1 MRKNILSKLLLIV
14 LLFATLISNAQS
26 PTAPALA
33 FNVFAQNGCS
43 FYSSETEGPVA
54 MGGDLTIAGSYAVS
68 GHGNFSYQVSG
79 VNIGLLVGGKVNYN
93 GGSSLQ
99 VLYNGYVKIGNQN
112 GSTAWY
118 LDNNNAG
125 SPIRITPSSDYNGSP
140 NILLSAHASDLG
152 NVSAINNPIF
162 QSGLIDF
169 TTAFTTMKATATSMS
184 GIAANADLTNPNGDF
199 HSNSITSILNH
210 TPGGQIKINLNS
222 GNNILNVTGAELN
235 ACNNFTFN
243 NQPDASHVLV
253 INVNASGTF
262 NWVAWTN
269 GGFGGQSNCAYIIYN
284 FYNTTTL
291 NIGGNGAIEGTVF
304 APYADISKSGNNSNI
319 EGQVICK
326 SYSQSAGGEI
336 HSANYIPNAP
346 GCTLPTVADITGSS
360 SLNVGATITLADA
373 TGSGTWSSSN
383 TGVASV
389 SSGGVVTGAGGGT
402 ATISYSVSN
411 SCGTTTKTKSITVV
425 RTDIDNKNCPS
436 SFKRNNGD
444 GSPQVVTVFASN
456 VIGTTYYTNRKQPEN
471 DDNQGKVTFSYASS
485 INYPPVI
492 TKSWV
497 DGSVNWTWGNNS
509 TGSPFN
515 PPGVPSSN
523 DVAYTFYN
531 NNLPPAN
538 VLKFELTDPQT
549 GQVINTCSYGSDGNI
564 IVPPSNLNY
573 SASATVCQGTAGN
586 SVTPTVTAS
595 GTVTYSISG
604 NPTGITIN
612 STTGVIS
619 WTNAVAAAV
628 YTMTVTASNT
638 YAPNATF
645 TYTLTVN
652 PLAVIAGDITGTATV
667 CKNATTTLANVTAGG
682 IWSTSDATIA
692 TVSSGGVVTG
702 VAAGTATITYSI
714 TNTCGTTSRTKI
726 VTVNDVPAIGGDITG
741 TATVCKN
748 ATTTLS
754 NVTAGGTWSTNNTSV
769 ATVSSGGVVT
779 GVAAGTVT
787 ITYSITNSCGTT
799 SRTKLVTVNDVPAI
813 GGDIT
818 GTATV
823 CKNAST
829 TLSNVTAGGVW
840 STSDA
845 TIATVNSA
853 GVVTGVAA
861 GTATITYSITNTC
874 GTTSRTKLVT
884 VNDVPAI
891 SGDITGTATVCKNAT
906 TVFSNLT
913 GGGSWSTSDATIATV
928 NPNGVV
934 TGIAAATATITYSI
948 TNSCGTASRT
958 KLVTVNDVPAIS
970 GDITGTA
977 AVCKNANTTLSH
989 GTAGGT
995 WSSSNTSVATVSTG
1009 GLVTGITVGT
1019 ATITYSITNSCGT
1032 SSRNKLVTVNE
1043 LPAAPTVSLV
1053 QPTCNVAT
1061 GSISVTAPSGIGMTY
1076 SDDGSSYQSAASFA
1090 SLASGTYPITA
1101 KNANGCISS
1110 ATSAIITN
1118 PPAAPATPT
1127 FTTTQPTCNI
1137 ATGTITVASP
1147 TGLGYTYS
1155 IDAGS
1160 AQSSATFTSVAAG
1173 THTITAIY
1181 AGGCSSA
1188 ASVIINAQPATPAAA
1203 TLSLIQPTCN
1213 IPTGTITVTA
1223 PTAVGYTYSIDGT
1236 NYQSGTTFS
1245 NLAVGTYSVTVK
1257 SAGGCI
1263 STAASAEIVKANK
1276 PTDFAYTSNYLTTTQ
1291 PLSTNSFGF
1300 VVYGNAAGD
1309 TYSWD
1314 LGDGTISTS
1323 ATPTKSYNA
1332 FGIYNVRLIATNTG
1346 GCSDTSYQTVVVTP
1360 ASKPMD
1366 AVPVCNAATATTI
1379 TQTLIFPRSTTDWA
1393 SSNLKSQN
1401 AAKFDTTLGTLLAVK
1416 VINNGSFTTNN
1427 KVEIT
1432 GNMAAGTKR
1441 LVNIQVDGTMDFYAP
1456 GFLYGITPPTIIDS
1470 FSSTGFDGVKDFA
1483 GTSGKNF
1490 GPHTS
1495 AKTDSTVFTS
1505 AASLANYKGTDS
1517 IALIVY
1523 TNTNFSASFPT
1534 GNDTASISTTA
1545 TDTATIVYYYC
1556 PSSGGVSGGDGG
1568 GLESK
1573 SLGDAIVKRV
1583 YNKAFN
1589 SLQQPVDYSIMAPIG
1604 ERTARATTMG
1614 VGAGKLTLADILP
1627 QHLSKYNLT
1636 SYISTPTDI
1645 PSITNA
1651 SDVLSIDY
1659 TLNNQAKAVSFG
1671 TQTSNAVYDHTK
1683 AICDRLKGSVLI
1695 DLKNVLINN
1704 VPMVA
1709 YTLKTA
1715 TGNTEYAMSFAIGA
1729 KTGRNSYTLQSN
1741 WLNQDYTADET
1752 MFNIQLWAV
1761 SPTMVTDMATDII
1774 NNLQSSMPVQAISA
1788 KKLPDTYITSGSRD
1802 RTDLVLSVTNNQSN
1816 SNGYF
1821 VIEDKSNELS
1831 TATTKRTV
1839 PFTVTANGKAAI
1851 TVSMSD
1857 IYEST
1862 ISMYINNQLQDVV
1875 YMADG
1880 TWSYGAGPSSNVT
1893 SFKVSNDTNKT
1904 YASDELPVFRN
1915 VQVSGN
1921 SSDYVSIFK
1930 LMKGG
1935 AVAQDLSAYKTLKF
1949 AAEGGYNLR
1958 VTLVKSSI
1966 VKWADQYNTLIP
1978 LDKASKEYLVSLDA
1992 FTSALSKDKI
2002 NANDVTTIVFSIEVG
2017 NGQNNVLN
2025 TTLNSISFT
2034 KQEAS
2039 YLQSLTA
2046 KEVQL
2051 YPNPATGNRFTCSFM
2066 SDKPAQLT
2074 LRVIDMTTGQV
2085 THTQQVAAITGI
2097 NNVMVDLNRKNAG
2110 SSVYIIALDGE
2121 NVQYKKAKI
2130 IAGN

>member
-1 MRKNILSKLLLIV
+1 MRKNLLSKLLLTV
-14 LLFATLISNAQS
+14 LLFAALISNAQS

-33 FNVFAQNGCS
+33 FNVFTQNGCS

-54 MGGDLTIAGSYAVS
+54 MGGDLTIAGSYGVS
-68 GHGNFSYQVSG
+68 SHGNFSYQVSG

-99 VLYNGYVKIGNQN
+99 VLNNGYVKIGTQN
-112 GSTAWY
+112 GSKAWY
-118 LDNNNAG
+118 LDPNNAS
-125 SPIRITPSSDYNGSP
+125 SPIRITPSSDYDGSP
-140 NILLSAHASDLG
+140 NISLSASAAALG
-152 NVSAINNPIF
+152 NVSANNNPIF
-162 QSGLIDF
+162 QGGLIDF

-184 GIAANADLTNPNGDF
+184 GITANADLTNPNGDF
-199 HSNSITSILNH
+199 HSSSITTILNH
-210 TPGGQIKINLNS
+210 TPGGQIKINLAS
-222 GNNILNVTGAELN
+222 GNNILNVTGDELN
-235 ACNNFTFN
+235 SVNNFTFN
-243 NQPDASHVLV
+243 NTPDASHVLIV
-253 INVNASGTF
+253 NVNASGTF
-262 NWVAWTN
+262 NWSAWTN
-269 GGFGGQSNCAYIIYN
+269 GGFGGTSNCAYIIYN

-319 EGQVICK
+319 EGQVVCK

-336 HSANYIPNAP
+336 HSANFTANTPS
-346 GCTLPTVADITGSS
+346 CTLPTVADITGSS

-373 TGSGTWSSSN
+373 TSSGTWSSSN
-383 TGVASV
+383 TGVATV
-389 SSGGVVTGAGGGT
+389 SSGGVVTGVSGGT
-402 ATISYSVSN
+402 ATISYSITN
-411 SCGTTTKTKSITVV
+411 SCGTTTKTKSVTIV

-456 VIGTTYYTNRKQPEN
+456 VIGTTYYTNRIQPESN
-471 DDNQGKVTFSYASS
+471 NNQGKVTFTYASS

-492 TKSWV
+492 TKSWA
-497 DGSVNWTWGNNS
+497 DGTVNWTWGSNGS
-509 TGSPFN
+509 GSPFN

-549 GQVINTCSYGSDGNI
+549 GQVINTCSYGSDGS
-564 IVPPSNLNY
+564 IVTPPTNLNY
-573 SASATVCQGTAGN
+573 SAASATVCQGTAGN

-595 GTVTYSISG
+595 GTVTYSVSG
-604 NPTGITIN
+604 NPTGVTIN
-612 STTGVIS
+612 SATGVIS
-619 WTNAVAAAV
+619 WTSTVAAAV
-628 YTMTVTASNT
+628 YTMTVTANNT
-638 YAPNATF
+638 FAPNATF

-652 PLAVIAGDITGTATV
+652 SLPVTPTFTLTQPTCSVATGT
-667 CKNATTTLANVTAGG
+667 
-682 IWSTSDATIA
+682 I
-692 TVSSGGVVTG
+692 VVASPTG
-702 VAAGTATITYSI
+702 VGYTYSI
-714 TNTCGTTSRTKI
+714 DGGTYQSSATF
-726 VTVNDVPAIGGDITG
+726 A
-741 TATVCKN
+741 TAT
-748 ATTTLS
+748 AGAHT
-754 NVTAGGTWSTNNTSV
+754 VTA
-769 ATVSSGGVVT
+769 
-779 GVAAGTVT
+779 
-787 ITYSITNSCGTT
+787 
-799 SRTKLVTVNDVPAI
+799 
-813 GGDIT
+813 
-818 GTATV
+818 
-823 CKNAST
+823 KNAS
-829 TLSNVTAGGVW
+829 GC
-840 STSDA
+840 TS
-845 TIATVNSA
+845 S
-853 GVVTGVAA
+853 
-861 GTATITYSITNTC
+861 
-874 GTTSRTKLVT
+874 
-884 VNDVPAI
+884 
-891 SGDITGTATVCKNAT
+891 
-906 TVFSNLT
+906 
-913 GGGSWSTSDATIATV
+913 
-928 NPNGVV
+928 
-934 TGIAAATATITYSI
+934 ATATI
-948 TNSCGTASRT
+948 NAQ
-958 KLVTVNDVPAIS
+958 PA
-970 GDITGTA
+970 T
-977 AVCKNANTTLSH
+977 
-989 GTAGGT
+989 
-995 WSSSNTSVATVSTG
+995 
-1009 GLVTGITVGT
+1009 
-1019 ATITYSITNSCGT
+1019 
-1032 SSRNKLVTVNE
+1032 
-1043 LPAAPTVSLV
+1043 
-1053 QPTCNVAT
+1053 
-1061 GSISVTAPSGIGMTY
+1061 
-1076 SDDGSSYQSAASFA
+1076 
-1090 SLASGTYPITA
+1090 
-1101 KNANGCISS
+1101 
-1110 ATSAIITN
+1110 
-1118 PPAAPATPT
+1118 PATPT
-1127 FTTTQPTCNI
+1127 FTLTQPTCSV
-1137 ATGTITVASP
+1137 ASGTIVVASP
-1147 TGLGYTYS
+1147 TGVGYTYS
-1155 IDAGS
+1155 IDGGTY
-1160 AQSSATFTSVAAG
+1160 QSSATFASVAAG
-1173 THTITAIY
+1173 THTISVQNAS
-1181 AGGCSSA
+1181 GCTSSA
-1188 ASVIINAQPATPAAA
+1188 PATINAQPSTPS
-1203 TLSLIQPTCN
+1203 TPTFTFTQPTCSVS
-1213 IPTGTITVTA
+1213 TGTIVVA
-1223 PTAVGYTYSIDGT
+1223 SPTGAGYTYSIDGT
-1236 NYQSGTTFS
+1236 NYQSAATFS

-1257 SAGGCI
+1257 AVGGCI
-1263 STAASAEIVKANK
+1263 STATAAVIVKANK
-1276 PTDFAYTSNYLTTTQ
+1276 PNDFAYTNNYLTTTQ
-1291 PLSTNSFGF
+1291 PLSSNSFGF
-1300 VVYGNAAGD
+1300 VEYGNAAGD

-1314 LGDGTISTS
+1314 FGDGTTSTS
-1323 ATPTKSYNA
+1323 ATPTKSYSA

-1483 GTSGKNF
+1483 GTSGKTF

-1505 AASLANYKGTDS
+1505 AASLANYKGSDS

-1556 PSSGGVSGGDGG
+1556 PSAGGVSGGVGG

-1589 SLQQPVDYSIMAPIG
+1589 SLQQPVDYSTMSPVA

-1614 VGAGKLTLADILP
+1614 VGTGKLTLADILP
-1627 QHLSKYNLT
+1627 QHLSKYSLT

-1659 TLNNQAKAVSFG
+1659 TLNNEAKAVSFG

-1695 DLKNVLINN
+1695 DIKNVMINN
-1704 VPMVA
+1704 VQMVA

-1752 MFNIQLWAV
+1752 MYNIQLWAV

-1774 NNLQSSMPVQAISA
+1774 NNLQSTMPIQAISS

-1802 RTDLVLSVTNNQSN
+1802 RTNLVLSVTNNQTN

-1839 PFTVTANGKAAI
+1839 AFSVAANGMGNI
-1851 TVSMSD
+1851 TVPMSD

-1880 TWSYGAGPSSNVT
+1880 TWSYGAGPASNVT

-1915 VQVSGN
+1915 VQVSGT
-1921 SSDYVSIFK
+1921 SADYVSVFK

-1935 AVAQDLSAYKTLKF
+1935 AVAQDLTAYKTLKF

-1958 VTLVKSSI
+1958 ITLVKSSI
-1966 VKWADQYNTLIP
+1966 VNWADQYNTVIP

-2017 NGQNNVLN
+2017 NGQNSVLN

-2034 KQEAS
+2034 KQDAS

-2074 LRVIDMTTGQV
+2074 LRVIEMTTGQV
-2085 THTQQVAAITGI
+2085 MHTQQVAAVTGI
-2097 NNVMVDLNRKNAG
+2097 NNVQVDLNRKNAG

>member
-1 MRKNILSKLLLIV
+1 MRKNLLSKLLLTV
-14 LLFATLISNAQS
+14 LLFAALISNAQS

-33 FNVFAQNGCS
+33 FNVFTQNGCS

-54 MGGDLTIAGSYAVS
+54 MGGDLTIAGSYGVS
-68 GHGNFSYQVSG
+68 SHGNFSYQVSG

-99 VLYNGYVKIGNQN
+99 VLNNGYVKIGTQN
-112 GSTAWY
+112 GSKAWY
-118 LDNNNAG
+118 LDPNNAS
-125 SPIRITPSSDYNGSP
+125 SPIRITPSSDYDGSP
-140 NILLSAHASDLG
+140 NISLSASAAALG
-152 NVSAINNPIF
+152 NVSANNNPIF
-162 QSGLIDF
+162 QGGLIDF

-184 GIAANADLTNPNGDF
+184 GITANADLTNPNGDF
-199 HSNSITSILNH
+199 HSSSITTILNH
-210 TPGGQIKINLNS
+210 TPGGQIKINLAS
-222 GNNILNVTGAELN
+222 GNNILNVTGDELN
-235 ACNNFTFN
+235 SVNNFTFN
-243 NQPDASHVLV
+243 NTPDASHVLIV
-253 INVNASGTF
+253 NVNASGTF
-262 NWVAWTN
+262 NWSAWTN
-269 GGFGGQSNCAYIIYN
+269 GGFGGTSNCAYIIYN

-319 EGQVICK
+319 EGQVVCK

-336 HSANYIPNAP
+336 HSANFTANTPS
-346 GCTLPTVADITGSS
+346 CTLPTVADITGSS

-373 TGSGTWSSSN
+373 TSSGTWSSSN
-383 TGVASV
+383 TGVATV
-389 SSGGVVTGAGGGT
+389 SSGGVVTGVSGGT
-402 ATISYSVSN
+402 ATISYSITN
-411 SCGTTTKTKSITVV
+411 SCGTTTKTKSVTIV

-456 VIGTTYYTNRKQPEN
+456 VIGTTYYTNRIQPESN
-471 DDNQGKVTFSYASS
+471 NNQGKVTFTYASS

-492 TKSWV
+492 TKSWA
-497 DGSVNWTWGNNS
+497 DGTVNWTWGSNGS
-509 TGSPFN
+509 GSPFN

-549 GQVINTCSYGSDGNI
+549 GQVINTCSYGSDGS
-564 IVPPSNLNY
+564 IVTPPTNLNY
-573 SASATVCQGTAGN
+573 SAASATVCQGTAGN

-595 GTVTYSISG
+595 GTVTYSVSG
-604 NPTGITIN
+604 NPTGVTIN
-612 STTGVIS
+612 SATGVIS
-619 WTNAVAAAV
+619 WTSTVAAAV
-628 YTMTVTASNT
+628 YTMTVTANNT
-638 YAPNATF
+638 FAPNATF

-652 PLAVIAGDITGTATV
+652 SLPVTPTFTLTQPTCSVATGT
-667 CKNATTTLANVTAGG
+667 
-682 IWSTSDATIA
+682 I
-692 TVSSGGVVTG
+692 VVASPTG
-702 VAAGTATITYSI
+702 VGYTYSI
-714 TNTCGTTSRTKI
+714 DGGTYQSSATF
-726 VTVNDVPAIGGDITG
+726 A
-741 TATVCKN
+741 TAT
-748 ATTTLS
+748 AGAHT
-754 NVTAGGTWSTNNTSV
+754 VTA
-769 ATVSSGGVVT
+769 
-779 GVAAGTVT
+779 
-787 ITYSITNSCGTT
+787 
-799 SRTKLVTVNDVPAI
+799 
-813 GGDIT
+813 
-818 GTATV
+818 
-823 CKNAST
+823 KNAS
-829 TLSNVTAGGVW
+829 GC
-840 STSDA
+840 TS
-845 TIATVNSA
+845 S
-853 GVVTGVAA
+853 
-861 GTATITYSITNTC
+861 
-874 GTTSRTKLVT
+874 
-884 VNDVPAI
+884 
-891 SGDITGTATVCKNAT
+891 
-906 TVFSNLT
+906 
-913 GGGSWSTSDATIATV
+913 
-928 NPNGVV
+928 
-934 TGIAAATATITYSI
+934 ATATI
-948 TNSCGTASRT
+948 NAQ
-958 KLVTVNDVPAIS
+958 PA
-970 GDITGTA
+970 T
-977 AVCKNANTTLSH
+977 
-989 GTAGGT
+989 
-995 WSSSNTSVATVSTG
+995 
-1009 GLVTGITVGT
+1009 
-1019 ATITYSITNSCGT
+1019 
-1032 SSRNKLVTVNE
+1032 
-1043 LPAAPTVSLV
+1043 
-1053 QPTCNVAT
+1053 
-1061 GSISVTAPSGIGMTY
+1061 
-1076 SDDGSSYQSAASFA
+1076 
-1090 SLASGTYPITA
+1090 
-1101 KNANGCISS
+1101 
-1110 ATSAIITN
+1110 
-1118 PPAAPATPT
+1118 PATPT
-1127 FTTTQPTCNI
+1127 FTLTQPTCSV
-1137 ATGTITVASP
+1137 ASGTIVVASP
-1147 TGLGYTYS
+1147 TGVGYTYS
-1155 IDAGS
+1155 IDGGTY
-1160 AQSSATFTSVAAG
+1160 QSSATFASVAAG
-1173 THTITAIY
+1173 THTISVQNAS
-1181 AGGCSSA
+1181 GCTSSA
-1188 ASVIINAQPATPAAA
+1188 PATINAQPSTPSTPTFTFTQPTCSVSTGTIAVASPAGVGYTYSIDGGTYQSSATFASVAAGTHTVSVQNASGCTSSATATVTAQPSTPSTPTFTFTQPTCSVSTGTIVVASPTGVGYTYSIDGGTYQSSATFASVASGTHTISVQNASGCTSSAPATINAQPSTPSTPTFTFTQPTCSVSTGTIVVASPAGAGYTYSIDGGTYQSSVTFASVAAGTHTVSVQNASGCTSSATATVTAQPATPSTPTFTFTQPTCSVSTGTIVVASPTGAGYTYSIDGGTYQSSVTFASVAAGTHTISVQNASGCTSSATATIAAQPATPA
-1203 TLSLIQPTCN
+1203 TPTFTFTQPTCSVS
-1213 IPTGTITVTA
+1213 TGTIVVASPAGAGYTYSIDGGTYQSSATFASVAAGTHTVSVQNASGCTSSA
-1223 PTAVGYTYSIDGT
+1223 PATINAQPSTPSTPTFTFTQPTCSVSTGTIVVASPTGAGYTYSIDGT
-1236 NYQSGTTFS
+1236 NYQSAATFS

-1257 SAGGCI
+1257 AVGGCI
-1263 STAASAEIVKANK
+1263 STATAAVIVKANK
-1276 PTDFAYTSNYLTTTQ
+1276 PNDFAYTNNYLTTTQ
-1291 PLSTNSFGF
+1291 PLSSNSFGF
-1300 VVYGNAAGD
+1300 VEYGNAAGD

-1314 LGDGTISTS
+1314 FGDGTTSTS
-1323 ATPTKSYNA
+1323 ATPTKSYSA

-1483 GTSGKNF
+1483 GTSGKTF

-1505 AASLANYKGTDS
+1505 AASLANYKGSDS

-1556 PSSGGVSGGDGG
+1556 PSAGGVSGGVGG

-1589 SLQQPVDYSIMAPIG
+1589 SLQQPVDYSTMSPVA

-1614 VGAGKLTLADILP
+1614 VGTGKLTLADILP
-1627 QHLSKYNLT
+1627 QHLSKYSLT

-1659 TLNNQAKAVSFG
+1659 TLNNEAKAVSFG

-1695 DLKNVLINN
+1695 DIKNVMINN
-1704 VPMVA
+1704 VQMVA

-1752 MFNIQLWAV
+1752 MYNIQLWAV

-1774 NNLQSSMPVQAISA
+1774 NNLQSTMPIQAISS

-1802 RTDLVLSVTNNQSN
+1802 RTNLVLSVTNNQTN

-1839 PFTVTANGKAAI
+1839 AFSVAANGMGNI
-1851 TVSMSD
+1851 TVPMSD

-1880 TWSYGAGPSSNVT
+1880 TWSYGAGPASNVT

-1915 VQVSGN
+1915 VQVSGT
-1921 SSDYVSIFK
+1921 SADYVSVFK

-1935 AVAQDLSAYKTLKF
+1935 AVAQDLTAYKTLKF

-1958 VTLVKSSI
+1958 ITLVKSSI
-1966 VKWADQYNTLIP
+1966 VNWADQYNTVIP

-2017 NGQNNVLN
+2017 NGQNSVLN

-2034 KQEAS
+2034 KQDAS

-2074 LRVIDMTTGQV
+2074 LRVIEMTTGQV
-2085 THTQQVAAITGI
+2085 MHTQQVAAVTGI
-2097 NNVMVDLNRKNAG
+2097 NNVQVDLNRKNAG